1 MKSIVSALSII
12 ALGIGLLGCPGGGG
26 SGDSTPAFAV
36 STTAADFG
44 VVGNPYISTLAVTG
58 GTALFTWTQSGGDVL
73 TGLSLAGT
81 GIVSG
86 TPTVA
91 GNFTSTFTVTDSTG
105 KTAIGSVLFAIHP
118 RTDRVSVDGNGLA
131 VSGASSAPSISGDG
145 SLVAFVSLASFV
157 TGVTGSQV
165 YVHNR
170 QTSQIEV
177 ISRDSDTTVVNAG
190 GGVSSDP
197 AISADG
203 RFVAFVSQSTNLV
216 AGVSGQQV
224 YLRDRQ
230 TGQTTLVSRSTAG
243 LTASAGSN
251 NTSPAISSNGQF
263 IAFVSNAINL
273 VTGGISGQQIYIR
286 DTVNGTTSLISKD
299 NNLTPAQGN
308 GASST
313 PSISSDG
320 QVITFASVST
330 NLLSP
335 APAVAGQQIY
345 VHDRLAGANGTT
357 SLISKDGTGIAG
369 DGNSSTPSISG
380 DGRFVV
386 FMSLATNLVV
396 ASVSG
401 QQIYLHDRN
410 TGTNGTNSLV
420 SHDNNGSPAEGNG
433 ASSVPSIS
441 SNGQVITFASVS
453 TNLLSPAP
461 AVAGQQIYSQ
471 DRLAGANGTTGLV
484 SKDNSVIPAVG
495 LGASDTPSANS
506 NGSFVAFSSS
516 ATNLVTAPPAA
527 PSDIYIRALP

>member
-1 MKSIVSALSII
+1 MKFIVSLLSII
-12 ALGIGLLGCPGGGG
+12 ALGFGLLGCPGNGG
-26 SGDSTPAFAV
+26 SGDSTSAFAV
-36 STTAADFG
+36 STTAADYG
-44 VVGNPYISTLAVTG
+44 VAGNTYTSTLAVTE
-58 GTALFTWTQSGGDVL
+58 GTAPFIWTQSGGDVL
-73 TGLSLAGT
+73 AGLSLNAGT

-91 GNFTSTFTVTDSTG
+91 GNFTATFTVTDSTG
-105 KTAIGSVLFAIHP
+105 KTATGSVLFAIHP
-118 RTDRVSVDGNGLA
+118 RTDRVSVDDNGLA

-145 SLVAFVSLASFV
+145 SLVAFVSQASFV
-157 TGVTGSQV
+157 TGVTGTQV

-177 ISRDSDTTVVNAG
+177 ISRDSDTTAVNEG

-216 AGVSGQQV
+216 TGVSGQQV

-230 TGQTTLVSRSTAG
+230 TGQTTLVSRNTAG

-251 NTSPAISSNGQF
+251 NTAPAISSDGQF
-263 IAFVSNAINL
+263 IAFASNAINL
-273 VTGGISGQQIYIR
+273 VTGISGQQIYIR

-299 NNLTPAQGN
+299 NNLTPSQGN

-357 SLISKDGTGIAG
+357 SLVSRDGTGTAG

-380 DGRFVV
+380 DGRFVA

-396 ASVSG
+396 TVSG

-410 TGTNGTNSLV
+410 TGANGTNSLV

-441 SNGQVITFASVS
+441 SNGQIVTFASVS

-461 AVAGQQIYSQ
+461 AVAGQQIYSL
-471 DRLAGANGTTGLV
+471 DRLTGANGTISLV
-484 SKDNSVIPAVG
+484 SKDNSVTPVAG
-495 LGASDTPSANS
+495 LGTSDTPSTSS
-506 NGSFVAFSSS
+506 NGSFIAFSSS
-516 ATNLVTAPPAA
+516 ATNLVSAPPAA
-527 PSDIYIRALP
+527 SSDIYVRALP